1 MTKPSLPSRKFP
13 SRQFRVFSR
22 STYPEYLRIAAILRT
37 ETVGGAL
44 LLVAT
49 AAALVWAN
57 SPAANAYFGLRDFKV
72 GYEPWHL
79 QLSLGHW
86 ASDGLLALFFF
97 IAGLELKREFVS
109 GDLRQPSR
117 AVVPVTA
124 AVGGVAAPAIIYSVI
139 VWSQGAEALR
149 GWAIPTAT
157 DIAFAL
163 AVLAVINTHL
173 PAALRTFLLTLAV
186 VDDLIAIGIIAFF
199 YSTGLQPALLLAAL
213 VPLALFAWLVQKR
226 VTHWYLLLPLA
237 AATWGL
243 VHASGIHATVAGVLL
258 GFTVPV
264 AASRRDLRHPGS
276 TTGDIN
282 DDGMTSDGGGTGM
295 AERLEHLLRPLS
307 AGFAVPV
314 FAFFS
319 AGVALGGASGLTSTL
334 ADPVAVGIVAALIVG
349 KALGVFGAT
358 LLVTKTTR
366 AQLDDGLKW
375 VDVAGLSLL
384 AGVGFTVSLLIAE
397 LSFGSGS
404 ARDDH
409 AKVAILAGSLTAAAL
424 AAVVLKARNRHY
436 RRVEEMEARD
446 DDGDGVPDVFERSE
460 QDG

>member
-1 MTKPSLPSRKFP
+1 
-13 SRQFRVFSR
+13 
-22 STYPEYLRIAAILRT
+22 
-37 ETVGGAL
+37 
-44 LLVAT
+44 
-49 AAALVWAN
+49 
-57 SPAANAYFGLRDFKV
+57 
-72 GYEPWHL
+72 
-79 QLSLGHW
+79 
-86 ASDGLLALFFF
+86 
-97 IAGLELKREFVS
+97 
-109 GDLRQPSR
+109 
-117 AVVPVTA
+117 
-124 AVGGVAAPAIIYSVI
+124 
-139 VWSQGAEALR
+139 
-149 GWAIPTAT
+149 
-157 DIAFAL
+157 
-163 AVLAVINTHL
+163 
-173 PAALRTFLLTLAV
+173 
-186 VDDLIAIGIIAFF
+186 
-199 YSTGLQPALLLAAL
+199 
-213 VPLALFAWLVQKR
+213 
-226 VTHWYLLLPLA
+226 
-237 AATWGL
+237 
-243 VHASGIHATVAGVLL
+243 VAGVLL

-264 AASRRDLRHPGS
+264 AASRRDLRYPGS
-276 TTGDIN
+276 TAGDIN
-282 DDGMTSDGGGTGM
+282 DDGMTSDDGGGTGM